1 MRCLQIKFVP
11 AYALVCL
18 IPLLVLFG
26 PPAEAEAGDT
36 WLLIDTE
43 QLTLSVY
50 NGERKIQEFEHI
62 SIGRGG
68 AGRDRVKGDRQ
79 TPLGSYR
86 VAWLNPNSRFHF
98 FIGLDYP
105 KRAQVE
111 RAFKNG
117 DIDADERERILNALY
132 HAKVPPQNTALG
144 GRIGIHGLG
153 NGDPRLHAMANWTD
167 GCVALTNEQIDR
179 LRANVRIGMPVVIQ

>member
-1 MRCLQIKFVP
+1 MRYSSIKFVP
-11 AYALVCL
+11 VWLCLVFLFALFV
-18 IPLLVLFG
+18 PLALS
-26 PPAEAEAGDT
+26 GDGET

-43 QLTLSVY
+43 KLTLSVY
-50 NGERKIQEFEHI
+50 DGERKIEEFEQI

-68 AGRDRVKGDRQ
+68 AGRDRVKGDRR

-86 VAWLNPNSRFHF
+86 VAWLNPDSRFRF

-111 RAFKNG
+111 RAFENG
-117 DIDADERERILNALY
+117 DIDSDERKRFLDAQY
-132 HAKVPPQNTALG
+132 QAKLPPQNTALG

-167 GCVALTNEQIDR
+167 GCVALSNEQIDR
-179 LRANVRIGMPVVIQ
+179 LRANVRIGMPVVIR